1 MNLRRYEPLNLFSQ
15 LQNEVNK
22 LFDNRTG
29 VLDGGEN
36 FPTITTAEWAPAVDI
51 KEEPDRFVVK
61 ADLPGVQ
68 SKDVDV
74 SMENGMLSIK
84 GERKAETQDERDGY
98 KRVECCYGS
107 FYRRFSLPTTANAD
121 KITAK
126 LKDGVLEVVIPKK
139 EGVQPRKISVQG

>member
-1 MNLRRYEPLNLFSQ
+1 MNLKRYEPLSLFSQ

-22 LFDNRTG
+22 LFDNRVG
-29 VLDGGEN
+29 IMDGEN

-51 KEEPDRFVVK
+51 KEEADRFVVK

-74 SMENGMLSIK
+74 SMENGMLAIK
-84 GERKAETQDERDGY
+84 GERKAETRDEREGY
-98 KRVECCYGS
+98 KRVECSYGS

-126 LKDGVLEVVIPKK
+126 LRDGVLEVVIPKK

>member
-1 MNLRRYEPLNLFSQ
+1 MNLKRYEPLSLFTQ

-29 VLDGGEN
+29 ALDGGEN
-36 FPTITTAEWAPAVDI
+36 FPTITTAEWVPSVDI
-51 KEEPDRFVVK
+51 REEPERFVVK

-68 SKDVDV
+68 NKDVDV
-74 SMENGMLSIK
+74 SMENGILAIK
-84 GERKAETQDERDGY
+84 GERKAEIRDERDGY
-98 KRVECCYGS
+98 KRVECCYGT
-107 FYRRFSLPTTANAD
+107 FYRRFSLPTTANPD

-139 EGVQPRKISVQG
+139 EGVQPRKITVQA